1 MTSEAPRNIE
11 EYILSYPK
19 DIQAYLREM
28 YSQLRSF
35 LPKEATEKISWRMP
49 TFVYHG
55 NLIHFAAFKSH
66 LGLYPGADGVAA
78 FEPELKDYHH
88 SKGAIQFPYGSP
100 IPYDLVKKIVDFKV
114 ESANAKQKGRKKITA
129 KPME

>member
-1 MTSEAPRNIE
+1 MISEDPKNIK
-11 EYILSYPK
+11 EYIASYPEA
-19 DIQAYLREM
+19 IQKSLNEM
-28 YSQLRSF
+28 YSQIRSF

-78 FEPELKDYHH
+78 FEHELKDYHH
-88 SKGAIQFPYGSP
+88 SKGAIQFPYGEP
-100 IPYDLVKKIVDFKV
+100 VPYDLIKKIVDFKV
-114 ESANAKQKGRKKITA
+114 AQADASPKGRKRTTQN
-129 KPME
+129 

>member
-1 MTSEAPRNIE
+1 MISEAPRTIK
-11 EYILSYPK
+11 EYIASYPQ
-19 DIQAYLREM
+19 DIQDCLNEL
-28 YSQLRSF
+28 YSKIRSF

-78 FEPELKDYHH
+78 FEKELKDYHH
-88 SKGAIQFPYGSP
+88 SKGAIQFPYGTP
-100 IPYDLVKKIVDFKV
+100 VPYDLIKKIVDFNV
-114 ESANAKQKGRKKITA
+114 AQADANRKGKRRTTQN
-129 KPME
+129 